1 MVIFYFL
8 KLEKNFNFPYSF
20 QDCNIVINLEDHPS
34 HSILHNIW
42 TASKSSLVDN
52 QDQEQDTHFLGN
64 IKTRD
69 VGQKA
74 YHHCFLFSIKQAE
87 VFTFS

>member
-1 MVIFYFL
+1 MKCCKKSERPL
-8 KLEKNFNFPYSF
+8 PPYSVLP
-20 QDCNIVINLEDHPS
+20 NIL
-34 HSILHNIW
+34 
-42 TASKSSLVDN
+42 TAPKSSPVDN
-52 QDQEQDTHFLGN
+52 QDFLGN

-74 YHHCFLFSIKQAE
+74 YHHCFLLLIKQAE